1 MPWAASFSRLI
12 LWKIV
17 SSGAM
22 LFEKHHTLG
31 VSLKD
36 WDAVFKEAGKRKMME
51 RERVMRV
58 TETKTEV

>member
-1 MPWAASFSRLI
+1 M
-12 LWKIV
+12 
-17 SSGAM
+17 SSGAT

-51 RERVMRV
+51 REQVMRV

>member
-1 MPWAASFSRLI
+1 M
-12 LWKIV
+12 

-36 WDAVFKEAGKRKMME
+36 CDAVFKEAGKSKMME
-51 RERVMRV
+51 RERVVRAM
-58 TETKTEV
+58 ETKAK